1 MICQAFMLEQF
12 GALKCIINVVDF
24 MSNKIVT
31 KIVTFWNIGTSPTVN
46 IIGWMVKKKELHL
59 HIAANTKSQSSRK
72 LQVAPL
78 VPPLSSP

>member
-46 IIGWMVKKKELHL
+46 IIG
-59 HIAANTKSQSSRK
+59 
-72 LQVAPL
+72 
-78 VPPLSSP
+78 